1 MMCKNATKVYLPEN
15 RNVLLTTAVWIFY
28 AFVIAMR
35 EIDIERLEYRIVF
48 FISVGVL
55 QLYDD
60 EIYLTILNI

>member
-35 EIDIERLEYRIVF
+35 EIQEDWNIE
-48 FISVGVL
+48 
-55 QLYDD
+55 LYFSFLLGF
-60 EIYLTILNI
+60 YNYTMMKYT